1 MTNGKANYKI
11 HNVSH
16 HKLNHK
22 PMAEEKNKQ
31 NIRVSIRTKIK
42 EISLSRIFIY
52 FILINVFL
60 SSGYD
65 MLKSLSG
72 LVVTGSKY
80 AYNMPASKHIKFCC
94 VAQ

>member
-1 MTNGKANYKI
+1 
-11 HNVSH
+11 
-16 HKLNHK
+16 
-22 PMAEEKNKQ
+22 MAEEKNKQ

-42 EISLSRIFIY
+42 ISLSRIFIY

-65 MLKSLSG
+65 MLKSLSE
-72 LVVTGSKY
+72 LVLTDSKY
-80 AYNMPASKHIKFCC
+80 AYNMPASKYIKSCC

>member
-1 MTNGKANYKI
+1 
-11 HNVSH
+11 
-16 HKLNHK
+16 
-22 PMAEEKNKQ
+22 MAEEKNKQ

-42 EISLSRIFIY
+42 ISLSRIFIY

>member
-1 MTNGKANYKI
+1 
-11 HNVSH
+11 
-16 HKLNHK
+16 
-22 PMAEEKNKQ
+22 MAEEKNKQ
-31 NIRVSIRTKIK
+31 NIRVSIRTTIK
-42 EISLSRIFIY
+42 ISLSRIFIY

-72 LVVTGSKY
+72 LVLTDSKY
-80 AYNMPASKHIKFCC
+80 AYNMPASKYIKSCC

>member
-1 MTNGKANYKI
+1 
-11 HNVSH
+11 
-16 HKLNHK
+16 
-22 PMAEEKNKQ
+22 MAEEKNKQ

-72 LVVTGSKY
+72 LVLTDSKY
-80 AYNMPASKHIKFCC
+80 AYNMPASKYIKSCC

>member
-1 MTNGKANYKI
+1 
-11 HNVSH
+11 
-16 HKLNHK
+16 
-22 PMAEEKNKQ
+22 MAEEKNKQ
-31 NIRVSIRTKIK
+31 NIRVSIRTTIK
-42 EISLSRIFIY
+42 ISLSRIFIY